1 MNFHQKPI
9 TYVAQVNL
17 KVLDLER
24 SLAFYKE
31 VIGFKVLTKTERT
44 AQLTADGKTV
54 LLTIEQLENAEPKMG
69 RTTGLY
75 HFALLLPKR
84 SDLAKIVRHFV
95 EIGLQFGSS
104 DHLVSEALYL
114 SDPDGNGI
122 EIYTDRNPAEWTWR
136 NGEVN
141 MTVDPLDF
149 PDLLSIGQKQSWKG
163 LPGDTVMGHIHL
175 HVAELARTE
184 TFYTE
189 GLGFEAVC
197 RYGTQ
202 ALFIS
207 SGKYHHHIG
216 LNTWNGVGAPQP
228 SENSVGIQSYTL
240 ILEDEAERERVM
252 ANLKRMGAAVA
263 VENNQVITSDPSG
276 NRIVLEV

>member
-9 TYVAQVNL
+9 TFVAQVHI
-17 KVLDLER
+17 KVQDLER
-24 SLAFYKE
+24 SLAFYKD
-31 VIGFKVLTKTERT
+31 VIGFKVLSKTDRT
-44 AQLTADGKTV
+44 AELTADGKTA
-54 LLTIEQLENAEPKMG
+54 LLTIEQPENAEPKMG

-84 SDLAKIVRHFV
+84 SDLAKIVRHFT

-122 EIYTDRNPAEWTWR
+122 EIYIDRSPSDWTWK
-136 NGEVN
+136 NGEVV

-149 PDLLSIGQKQSWKG
+149 PDLLSIGQQQSWKG
-163 LPGDTVMGHIHL
+163 LPAGTVMGHIHL
-175 HVAELARTE
+175 HVAELANTE
-184 TFYTE
+184 KFYTE

-228 SENSVGIQSYTL
+228 SKNSAGLQSFTLVLEN
-240 ILEDEAERERVM
+240 EAARDQ
-252 ANLKRMGAAVA
+252 A
-263 VENNQVITSDPSG
+263 VENLKKIGAATAVEHNQVITADPSG
-276 NRIVLEV
+276 NRIILTV

>member
-9 TYVAQVNL
+9 TFVAQVHI
-17 KVLDLER
+17 KVQDLQR
-24 SLAFYKE
+24 SLAFYKD
-31 VIGFKVLTKTERT
+31 VIGFKVLSNTDRT
-44 AQLTADGKTV
+44 AELTADGKTA
-54 LLTIEQLENAEPKMG
+54 LLRIEQPENAEPKMG

-122 EIYTDRNPAEWTWR
+122 EIYIDRSPSDWTWK
-136 NGEVN
+136 NGEVM

-149 PDLLSIGQKQSWKG
+149 PDLLSIGQQQSWKG
-163 LPGDTVMGHIHL
+163 LPAGTVMGHIHL
-175 HVAELARTE
+175 HVAELANTE
-184 TFYTE
+184 KFYTE

-228 SENSVGIQSYTL
+228 SENSVGLQSFKL
-240 ILEDEAERERVM
+240 IFENEAAIVQ
-252 ANLKRMGAAVA
+252 AVDNLKKLGAAAA
-263 VENNQVITSDPSG
+263 VENNQVITEDPSG
-276 NRIVLEV
+276 NRIILGV